1 MSLEGGSSSA
11 ADFAA
16 FCAAPP
22 KNSGLG
28 DVAGWVAHEARCR
41 AAAEEAEKTYADAV
55 AALRTAEEAAR
66 RGGSGRGSGSGSSDD
81 VRCAQEECEAARVA
95 FIQREAAAGGA
106 LLAIKLVFNHV
117 QRQGYSKEV

>member
-1 MSLEGGSSSA
+1 MVHA
-11 ADFAA
+11 AGRAEPDAIAA
-16 FCAAPP
+16 
-22 KNSGLG
+22 G
-28 DVAGWVAHEARCR
+28 VALLEARGLVVR
-41 AAAEEAEKTYADAV
+41 HD
-55 AALRTAEEAAR
+55 AAR
-66 RGGSGRGSGSGSSDD
+66 GPQTGYLADRDD